1 MIDYCLMFLNYFFSC
16 RFCTSIVSQDSKG
29 QIWHSRNLDY
39 GFTDILKNL
48 TIFVDFQKEG
58 KVLDTLQNEIVITV
72 FQNVL

>member
-1 MIDYCLMFLNYFFSC
+1 M
-16 RFCTSIVSQDSKG
+16 SQDSKG